1 MTRFVISP
9 EQSQMWI
16 EARSNVH
23 PIHASTYGV
32 GGHLDVVVGSD
43 GRVDVAANPS
53 GELSL
58 AVDRLRSGN
67 RLEDRELHRRI
78 DSGRF
83 PNIVGVLKTME
94 ASGVHGT
101 YKVGGD
107 ITFRGVSR
115 EREGL
120 MDITRLDEHSLR
132 LEGKS
137 RFDIRDFGMDPP
149 RLLMARVE
157 PEVEIRIQIVA
168 VEVSEE
174 RTVGRTR

>member
-1 MTRFVISP
+1 MTRYVFAPDRSR
-9 EQSQMWI
+9 MWI

-23 PIHASTYGV
+23 PIHSSTDGV
-32 GGHLDVVVGSD
+32 EGHLDVVVGAD
-43 GRVDVAANPS
+43 GEVDVAANPS

-78 DSGRF
+78 DSSRF
-83 PNIVGVLKTME
+83 PTIVGVLKTMVP
-94 ASGVHGT
+94 SDVHGT
-101 YKVGGD
+101 YRVCGD

-115 EREGL
+115 QHEGL
-120 MDITRLDEHSLR
+120 MDISVLDGHTIELD
-132 LEGKS
+132 GKS
-137 RFDIRDFGMDPP
+137 RFDIREFGMDPP

-168 VEVSEE
+168 VEES
-174 RTVGRTR
+174 

>member
-23 PIHASTYGV
+23 PIHTSTYGV

-115 EREGL
+115 EPRGSDGHHPFGRALPPAGGEVP
-120 MDITRLDEHSLR
+120 
-132 LEGKS
+132 
-137 RFDIRDFGMDPP
+137 IRHP
-149 RLLMARVE
+149 RLRNGSTLAC
-157 PEVEIRIQIVA
+157 
-168 VEVSEE
+168 
-174 RTVGRTR
+174 